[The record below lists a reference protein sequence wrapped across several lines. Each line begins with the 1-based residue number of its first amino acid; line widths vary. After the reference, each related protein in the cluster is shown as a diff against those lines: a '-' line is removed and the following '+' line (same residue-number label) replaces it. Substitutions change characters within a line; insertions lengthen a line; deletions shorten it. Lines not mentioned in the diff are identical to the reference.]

1 MPDIVTLGECM
12 AVLYPPEPVT
22 LDDTRSLLL
31 DIGGAEANLSIA
43 LCRLGHSARFIS
55 RVGDDPFGQRMRA
68 TLAREG
74 VDVSALT
81 TDPAAQTGVFFR
93 EWLPDGARRVYYYR
107 AGSAASRLGP
117 SDLRPKLFADAR
129 IVHLTGITPAL
140 SASCAEAVAR
150 AIELAHEAGAL
161 VSFDPN
167 YRAKLWKPEAARAA
181 LLPLLRQADIIL
193 MGHEDAAA
201 VLGTGDDELGAMQA
215 AAALGPKIVVL
226 KLAERGALALAEGA
240 TYPMLAVSVERMVDP
255 VGAGDGFN
263 AGFLAAW
270 LRGDSLEDALRL
282 GARIGAAAVATLGD
296 YAGYPRLDLTGT

>member
-22 LDDTRSLLL
+22 LDDTPSLLL

-43 LCRLGHSARFIS
+43 LCRLGLSARFIS

-74 VDVSALT
+74 FDVSALT
-81 TDPAAQTGVFFR
+81 TDPAAPTGVFFR

-117 SDLRPKLFADAR
+117 GDLHPELFAGAR

-150 AIELAHEAGAL
+150 AIELAHDAGAL

-167 YRAKLWKPEAARAA
+167 YRPKLWKPAAARAA
-181 LLPLLRQADIIL
+181 LLPLLRQSDIIL

-201 VLGTGDDELGAMQA
+201 VFDTAGDDEAALAAASALGARV
-215 AAALGPKIVVL
+215 VVL
-226 KLAERGALALAEGA
+226 KCAERGAFARAEGHTIHA
-240 TYPMLAVSVERMVDP
+240 PAAPVERVVDP
-255 VGAGDGFN
+255 VGAGDGFD
-263 AGFLAAW
+263 AGFLAGW
-270 LRGDSLEDALRL
+270 LRGDSLEDSLHL
-282 GARIGAAAVATLGD
+282 GARVGAASVQALGD
-296 YAGYPRLDLTGT
+296 YAGYPRIS